1 MQKKTTI
8 LILIIVIV
16 LLLIG
21 GVYWWW
27 QGEAEL
33 KELNK
38 NLPEG
43 IRVEKRNGQEV
54 IINTIDG
61 YEIKVP
67 EEWGEIEIAEYLN
80 KESGLTLKSKN
91 TEDWVS
97 ISEFNE
103 EQNTDLFSWV
113 EKRIKDLEGI
123 RFSPSPF
130 TFILGEEKIGNYEVI
145 KVIDEAITGTFFFYY
160 FQKGSQIY
168 EIYTDYSEESIRDI
182 ILNMSF

>member
-67 EEWGEIEIAEYLN
+67 EEWGGIEIAEYLN

-97 ISEFNE
+97 I
-103 EQNTDLFSWV
+103 
-113 EKRIKDLEGI
+113 
-123 RFSPSPF
+123 
-130 TFILGEEKIGNYEVI
+130 
-145 KVIDEAITGTFFFYY
+145 
-160 FQKGSQIY
+160 
-168 EIYTDYSEESIRDI
+168 I
-182 ILNMSF
+182 I

>member
-1 MQKKTTI
+1 MQKKTI
-8 LILIIVIV
+8 ILIIVIV

-21 GVYWWW
+21 GGVYWWG

-38 NLPEG
+38 NLPDG

-67 EEWGEIEIAEYLN
+67 EEWGGIEIAEYLN

-97 ISEFNE
+97 INNYEITEGTNL
-103 EQNTDLFSWV
+103 NSWLK
-113 EKRIKDLEGI
+113 EHFENYSLSFPESITSI
-123 RFSPSPF
+123 
-130 TFILGEEKIGNYEVI
+130 TGEEKIKNYEII
-145 KVIDEAITGTFFFYY
+145 KVKVEHPMTGTTFFYF
-160 FQKGSQIY
+160 FQQGSNVY
-168 EIYTDYSEESIRDI
+168 KIYTDYSEKSIRAI
-182 ILNMSF
+182 ILNGHF